1 MTHWARLAERG
12 TGLGIRI
19 AAACY
24 RLLGERAA
32 RLLLYPV
39 VGYFFLTGSAA
50 RRASLDYFRRL
61 REFAGDTASV
71 PQPGWATSFRH
82 MMAFGESA
90 LHKMA
95 AWTGQL
101 DPRSIDF
108 PNRHELDALLASG
121 KGALLIGAH
130 LGNLEMTRALA
141 AEEQLIS
148 VNAVVYA
155 EHAPRF
161 QQALMAANERYALN
175 LIHVASVGPETS
187 IALKEKV
194 ERGELLVIVGDRTP
208 PADNGRVCQVN
219 FLGAPAPFALGP
231 FILAALLEC
240 PVYLF
245 FCLKEGDRYRIHF
258 ERFAERVDVPR
269 KDRDRLLTQHVQRFA
284 ARLEA
289 LCLCAPYQW
298 FNFYDYWGRDE
309 RPEAQRTRPQPL

>member
-1 MTHWARLAERG
+1 MTHWTRLAERG
-12 TGLGIRI
+12 TALGIHI
-19 AAACY
+19 TVACY

-39 VGYFFLTGSAA
+39 VGYFLLTGSSA

-61 REFAGDTASV
+61 REFAGDAATA
-71 PQPGWATSFRH
+71 PRPGWTTSFRH
-82 MMAFGESA
+82 MMAFAESA
-90 LHKMA
+90 LHKLA
-95 AWTGQL
+95 AWTGNL
-101 DPRSIDF
+101 DPQNVDF
-108 PNRHELDALLASG
+108 PNRRELDALLASG
-121 KGALLIGAH
+121 RGALLIGAH

-141 AEEQLIS
+141 AGERLVT

-155 EHAPRF
+155 EHAPHF
-161 QQALMAANERYALN
+161 QQALMAANERYSLN
-175 LIHVASVGPETS
+175 LIHVADVGPETG

-208 PADNGRVCQVN
+208 PAENGRVCRVD
-219 FLGAPAPFALGP
+219 FLGAPADFAQGP

-258 ERFAERVDVPR
+258 ERFAERIILSR
-269 KDRDRLLTQHVQRFA
+269 KERNILLAGHVQRFA

-289 LCLCAPYQW
+289 LCLRAPYQW
-298 FNFYDYWGRDE
+298 FNFYDYWRQNENPGGRKTE
-309 RPEAQRTRPQPL
+309 SHPP